1 MSLRVRIL
9 IFLAVLMTDAAL
21 VRDNVLAMGIGVV
34 AYLVVIFPALKRDDV
49 SREIPPRNRREDE

>member
-34 AYLVVIFPALKRDDV
+34 AYLVVVFPALKRE
-49 SREIPPRNRREDE
+49 RKTWNPP